1 MYKNNVNRLIV
12 FFYSCIII
20 LLGNGITR
28 MDAAKS
34 PKVAS
39 QSYSHDKDPATLY
52 LAQLSKLPVLT
63 KEQEQDYFKRY
74 QAGDK
79 EAYNKIV
86 EGNLRLVVKISKRYL
101 NRGLAMLD
109 LIEEGNLGLLHAIEK
124 FECERGFRFS
134 TYATWW
140 IRQCIERAIM
150 NQSRHIRLPVHVIKQ
165 LSGYLNASGKVGKG
179 LNEKISAEEIAD
191 HFDDEIEDVQK
202 LMRYKLDT
210 LSLDDKVFEGS
221 DASLGQS
228 VADTK
233 VADPADI
240 VGDQCSV
247 ALLEEWLSKL
257 ESLDY
262 EVIVR
267 RFGLAGHSPKT
278 LEDVGAEMGLTR
290 ERVRQLQLRAIA
302 RLRRIMNFSGV
313 DVSEAEITSNRSD
326 LL

>member
-1 MYKNNVNRLIV
+1 
-12 FFYSCIII
+12 
-20 LLGNGITR
+20 
-28 MDAAKS
+28 
-34 PKVAS
+34 
-39 QSYSHDKDPATLY
+39 
-52 LAQLSKLPVLT
+52 
-63 KEQEQDYFKRY
+63 
-74 QAGDK
+74 
-79 EAYNKIV
+79 
-86 EGNLRLVVKISKRYL
+86 
-101 NRGLAMLD
+101 
-109 LIEEGNLGLLHAIEK
+109 
-124 FECERGFRFS
+124 
-134 TYATWW
+134 
-140 IRQCIERAIM
+140 
-150 NQSRHIRLPVHVIKQ
+150 
-165 LSGYLNASGKVGKG
+165 
-179 LNEKISAEEIAD
+179 
-191 HFDDEIEDVQK
+191 
-202 LMRYKLDT
+202 MRYKLDT

-233 VADPADI
+233 VSDPADI

-278 LEDVGAEMGLTR
+278 LEDVGSEMGLTR

-326 LL
+326 LI